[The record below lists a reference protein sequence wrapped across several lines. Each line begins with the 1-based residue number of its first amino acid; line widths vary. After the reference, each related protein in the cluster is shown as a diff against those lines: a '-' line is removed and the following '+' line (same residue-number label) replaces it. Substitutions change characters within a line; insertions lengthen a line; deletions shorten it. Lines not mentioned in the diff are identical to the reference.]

1 MSSRKQQS
9 ELVAQQLNAQLAQ
22 MQQQIDIYKQ
32 QMAQYENAS
41 QSNQQQLV
49 SKVQQQELT
58 IQILVEEK
66 AELSSRVR
74 SLEEAEITF
83 KADLESARKEQGSDS
98 SKRFVALSESEATQS
113 DEIASLSIAL

>member
-83 KADLESARKEQGSDS
+83 KADLESARKETKYTQ
-98 SKRFVALSESEATQS
+98 KLKCAKFVNNYLN
-113 DEIASLSIAL
+113 SLV